1 MSDITIVVDCNDADF
16 ARDICAALQ
25 QFPDVT
31 ALLPHHQAA
40 RDAQYASC
48 WFPDPQ
54 LLTRSPGLKLIQAAS
69 AGVDHLP
76 PALFGWEDTLYTHFS
91 VRLPG
96 DGEPRFLINPF
107 GMMFDEVTASNLI
120 VVDMQGKVVAGD
132 APANSAGFTIHSA
145 VHMAREDAHC
155 VIHTHTLP
163 GMAVAA
169 CEDGLLQLNQ
179 ISTEFYQRVGYHPYE
194 GVAFDLDERAR
205 IQRSLGNNIA
215 MILQSHGLLSVG
227 RTVADAFYIMY
238 YLNRACE
245 IQMAAAQLAA
255 LSPIHTI
262 APHLSQHAC
271 EQLMGVEHERQQVW
285 QAWLRRLDRL
295 DTSYKD

>member
-1 MSDITIVVDCNDADF
+1 
-16 ARDICAALQ
+16 
-25 QFPDVT
+25 
-31 ALLPHHQAA
+31 
-40 RDAQYASC
+40 
-48 WFPDPQ
+48 
-54 LLTRSPGLKLIQAAS
+54 
-69 AGVDHLP
+69 
-76 PALFGWEDTLYTHFS
+76 
-91 VRLPG
+91 
-96 DGEPRFLINPF
+96 
-107 GMMFDEVTASNLI
+107 MFDEVTASNLI
-120 VVDMQGKVVAGD
+120 VVDMQGKVVEGD

-227 RTVADAFYIMY
+227 RTVADAFIYHV
-238 YLNRACE
+238 LPEPRLRDPK
-245 IQMAAAQLAA
+245 MATAQLAA

>member
-1 MSDITIVVDCNDADF
+1 MATEQHL
-16 ARDICAALQ
+16 RQQLAAAYRL
-25 QFPDVT
+25 
-31 ALLPHHQAA
+31 A
-40 RDAQYASC
+40 
-48 WFPDPQ
+48 
-54 LLTRSPGLKLIQAAS
+54 
-69 AGVDHLP
+69 
-76 PALFGWEDTLYTHFS
+76 ALFGWEDTLYTHFS

-120 VVDMQGKVVAGD
+120 VVDMQGKVVEGD

-215 MILQSHGLLSVG
+215 MILQSHGLLSV
-227 RTVADAFYIMY
+227 
-238 YLNRACE
+238 
-245 IQMAAAQLAA
+245 
-255 LSPIHTI
+255 
-262 APHLSQHAC
+262 
-271 EQLMGVEHERQQVW
+271 
-285 QAWLRRLDRL
+285 
-295 DTSYKD
+295 